1 MNEND
6 KDLILDTEDDSEE
19 VVVSSDTD
27 ADLVDMPE
35 VDADSDYIHGKIK
48 ELNIAT
54 EMKTSFLNYAMSVIV
69 SRALPDI
76 RDGLKPVQRRIIY
89 AMNDLGM
96 YSDRAH
102 KKSARIV
109 GEVIGKYH
117 PHGDS
122 SVYEAMVRMA
132 QDFSYRYPLVDG
144 HGNFGSVDG
153 DGAAA
158 MRYTEARMSKIAME
172 LVRDIEKETVDFGDN
187 YDGSEREPLVMPAR
201 YPNLLVNGATGIAVG
216 MATNIPPHN
225 LGEIIDGISA
235 LMDNPDITDIEL
247 MDYIKGPDFPTGG
260 QILGVA
266 GLRQAYTTGRGMIV
280 IRAVTEI
287 HEGKNGKNTIIVK
300 EIPYQVNKTKL
311 IERIADIAKEKI
323 VEGITDLR
331 DESNR
336 KGMRIVIEL
345 RKDVNPHV
353 MLNNLYKY
361 TELQSSFGINMIA
374 LVGAQPKMITLKDA
388 LYYYVEHQMEVIQ
401 RRTIFDLRKA
411 EERKHILDGLVIA
424 LEDIDRVIELIK
436 QSPSGEEARAAL
448 MSNYDLTEIQAR
460 AILDMRLQRLTGLE
474 IEKIKE
480 ENLDLSV
487 KIVDYKDIIAT
498 PSRKH
503 QIIRT
508 ELQEVKARYG
518 DQRKSV
524 MSLDQDISIEN
535 EDLIPVE
542 DVIITV
548 THNGYIKRM
557 SMDEY
562 KAQNRGGVGITAIK
576 MHDDDFVEHMQMTNT
591 HHYHLFFTNKGRVYK
606 IKGYQIPEGSRQA
619 KGLPVV
625 NLLSFDKD
633 ETLVTFT
640 CVKDFDDEN
649 SFLFFTTKNG
659 IVKRTPVKEY
669 QHIRTNGIIALGLK
683 ENDELLSVKLTDGKK
698 NIILGATNGKAIRFD
713 ENDVRSMGRTATGV
727 RGMDLPDEDEII
739 GMTMI
744 DSDEEEILVVTEN
757 GFGKRSTASEYRLQT
772 RGGKGV
778 KALNVTEKNGKLR
791 ALRSVDETMDVI
803 IISDRGM
810 VIRTEV
816 KQISQ
821 TRRATQGVKLI
832 NLKDNHKVVTLAMV
846 PHEIEEDEIEVVVT
860 QEALKLDETKK
871 VVEIVEVEAET
882 EEKETKPVDS
892 LFDL

>member
-1 MNEND
+1 MDEKE
-6 KDLILDTEDDSEE
+6 KDILVDE
-19 VVVSSDTD
+19 VVVEETHEDDEST
-27 ADLVDMPE
+27 
-35 VDADSDYIHGKIK
+35 DYIHGKIK

-187 YDGSEREPLVMPAR
+187 YDGSEHEPLVMPAR

-225 LGEIIDGISA
+225 LGEVIDGIDA
-235 LMDNPDITDIEL
+235 LMDNPDITDLEL
-247 MDYIKGPDFPTGG
+247 MNYVKGPDFPTGG

-266 GLRQAYTTGRGMIV
+266 GLKQAYTTGRGMIV

-287 HEGKNGKNTIIVK
+287 KELKNGKNMIIVK

-361 TELQSSFGINMIA
+361 TDLQSSFGINMIA

-388 LYYYVEHQMEVIQ
+388 LYYYLQHQIEVIQ
-401 RRTIFDLRKA
+401 RRTVFDLRKA

-424 LEDIDRVIELIK
+424 LEDIDAVIELIK
-436 QSPSGEEARAAL
+436 KSPTGEEARNNL
-448 MSNYDLTEIQAR
+448 MDTYNLTEIQAR

-480 ENLDLSV
+480 ENRDLTV
-487 KIVDYKDIIAT
+487 KIIDYKDIISSD
-498 PSRKH
+498 SRKH
-503 QIIRT
+503 DIIRM
-508 ELQEVKARYG
+508 ELQEIKAKYG
-518 DQRKSV
+518 DTRKSI
-524 MSLDQDISIEN
+524 MSLDLDISIEN

-591 HHYHLFFTNKGRVYK
+591 HYYHLFFTNKGRVYK

-619 KGLPVV
+619 RGLPIV

-640 CVKDFDDEN
+640 CIKDFESDS

-659 IVKRTPVKEY
+659 IVKRTTVSEY
-669 QHIRTNGIIALGLK
+669 QNIRTNGIIALGLK
-683 ENDELLSVKLTDGKK
+683 ENDELLAVKTTDGTT
-698 NIILGATNGKAIRFD
+698 NVILGASNGKAIRFN

-727 RGMDLPDEDEII
+727 RGMDLPDGDEII
-739 GMTMI
+739 GMTTI
-744 DSDEEEILVVTEN
+744 KSDQEEILVVTEK
-757 GFGKRSTASEYRLQT
+757 GFGKRSLAEEYRLQT

-778 KALNVTEKNGKLR
+778 KALNVTEKNGNLR
-791 ALRSVDETMDVI
+791 ALRSVDESMDVI
-803 IISDRGM
+803 IVSDKGM
-810 VIRTEV
+810 VIRTHVE
-816 KQISQ
+816 QISQ
-821 TRRATQGVKLI
+821 TKRATQGVKLI
-832 NLKDNHKVVTLAMV
+832 SLKDDHKVVTLAMV
-846 PHEIEEDEIEVVVT
+846 PHEDEEIIEEVVT
-860 QEALKLDETKK
+860 QEVLPLEVTKK
-871 VVEIVEVEAET
+871 VVEIAEVEAEK
-882 EEKETKPVDS
+882 EEPKVQED
-892 LFDL
+892 LFDM